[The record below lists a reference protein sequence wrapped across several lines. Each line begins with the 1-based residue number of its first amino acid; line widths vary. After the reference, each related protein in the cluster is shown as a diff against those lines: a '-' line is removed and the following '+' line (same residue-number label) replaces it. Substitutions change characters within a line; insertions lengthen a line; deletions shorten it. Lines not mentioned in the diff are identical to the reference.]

1 MRAFVSRTLSGVDS
15 RYSGVDVTP
24 IRVGSRQDFE
34 AMNRAI
40 DFHAVRP
47 VIDSRYAF
55 EQLPDALRHLKSGR
69 HMGKIVITFG

>member
-1 MRAFVSRTLSGVDS
+1 VGYVGADI
-15 RYSGVDVTP
+15 TP

-40 DFHAVRP
+40 DLHKMRP
-47 VIDSRYAF
+47 VIDSRYKF
-55 EQLPDALRHLKSGR
+55 EQLPDALRHLQSGR

>member
-1 MRAFVSRTLSGVDS
+1 MGVDI
-15 RYSGVDVTP
+15 TP

-40 DFHAVRP
+40 AFHQLRP

-55 EQLPDALRHLKSGR
+55 EQLPTALRHLQGGR
-69 HMGKIVITFG
+69 HLGKIVIAFH